1 MFLNLLGRFAWVLT
15 ISPEIVYRWIR
26 PEFFLMVIYMIEMCR
41 RGMWN
46 FFRIELRHID
56 LCKNFQ
62 VSDKIKLPSYAK
74 VKELIEQEEKKTGV
88 QRKKERKT
96 SLASRGSF
104 NSQIINLDE
113 QTNTKELKEFLEDYK
128 KKTKQI
134 FYRF

>member
-1 MFLNLLGRFAWVLT
+1 
-15 ISPEIVYRWIR
+15 
-26 PEFFLMVIYMIEMCR
+26 MCR

-88 QRKKERKT
+88 QRKRERKLSVNT
-96 SLASRGSF
+96 RSSF
-104 NSQIINLDE
+104 NSQMVNLDE
-113 QTNTKELKEFLEDYK
+113 NNNAKELKEFLEDYK
-128 KKTKQI
+128 KKTKQNENNEI
-134 FYRF
+134 SYFKIEPKD